1 MAKVGSLYLKGAKG
15 KLAGATLYQSNGQ
28 TIIRDV
34 VTPTNPKTEKQ
45 IIQRVIMHT
54 VGQAYSLMSE
64 ICDHSFEGKKK
75 GQECMSYF
83 MQQNIAFARQQIAT
97 MQQAGTLFSNMYN
110 FLPLGVKGFTPNQY
124 QVAMGS
130 LPQVTPV
137 ITTEDTGAGY
147 VQGVGANTYAAV
159 ISALGLQRGD
169 QLTFLVIDRPQPG
182 NLQSVRFSFAR
193 VILDPTNADFSQ
205 APLSSAFVGENG
217 AINLPSVRNEGNF
230 SFAIDSTGLR
240 FAARTTSA
248 VVACAVIV
256 SRQNGDKWMRST
268 SYLTYPATEEISLQE
283 CIDAA
288 ESGVANPIYAS
299 NELYLNNAGEGGGN
313 AAAAGEDSGGT
324 PSTPV
329 PTVSSATIEDI
340 SIINGTNRIV
350 TKPQGTT
357 FPVTGSLV
365 VNTENA
371 VGLSLVVY
379 KETSSEFIEI
389 TSSVIPENGQVTIS
403 HAWNKDELY
412 KIGLENES
420 SEVVG
425 QSGSFKFRYAEASG
439 DEGME

>member
-64 ICDHSFEGKKK
+64 ICDHSFEGMKK

-137 ITTEDTGAGY
+137 ITAEDTAAGY
-147 VQGVGANTYAAV
+147 IQGVGANTYAAV

-169 QLTFLVIDRPQPG
+169 QLTFLVIDRPNPG
-182 NLQSVRFSFAR
+182 NIQSVRFSFCR

-205 APLSSAFVGENG
+205 APLSSAFVGANG
-217 AINLPSVRNEGNF
+217 KINLPSVRNEGNF
-230 SFAIDSTGLR
+230 TFAIDSNGLR
-240 FAARTTSA
+240 FEDRNTAL
-248 VVACAVIV
+248 VACAVIV

-268 SYLTYPATEEISLQE
+268 SYLTYPATEETSLQE

-288 ESGVANPIYAS
+288 ERGVANQIYAS

-313 AAAAGEDSGGT
+313 AAAAGEDSG
-324 PSTPV
+324 STPTPGV
-329 PTVSSATIEDI
+329 PTVASATIEGA
-340 SIINGTNRIV
+340 SIINGSTRTV
-350 TKPQGTT
+350 TKPNGTT
-357 FPVTGSLV
+357 FPVTGVLV
-365 VNTENA
+365 VNTQNA
-371 VGLSLVVY
+371 VG
-379 KETSSEFIEI
+379 KHI
-389 TSSVIPENGQVTIS
+389 SVIASNTGEGEESGVIGANGSCTIS
-403 HAWNKDELY
+403 GSWSKDVLY
-412 KIGLENES
+412 TIG
-420 SEVVG
+420 VVDPETG
-425 QSGSFKFRYAEASG
+425 DPVAVSGSFKFQYAEAASS

>member
-54 VGQAYSLMSE
+54 VGQAYSVMSE

-230 SFAIDSTGLR
+230 TFAIDSTGLR

-268 SYLTYPATEEISLQE
+268 SYLTYPATEETSLQE

-288 ESGVANPIYAS
+288 ERGVANEIYAS

-313 AAAAGEDSGGT
+313 AAAAGEDSG
-324 PSTPV
+324 STPTPGV
-329 PTVSSATIEDI
+329 PTVASATIEGA
-340 SIINGTNRIV
+340 SIINGSTRTV
-350 TKPQGTT
+350 TKPNGTT
-357 FPVTGSLV
+357 FPVTGALV
-365 VNTENA
+365 VNTQNA
-371 VGLSLVVY
+371 EGQFVSVKNG
-379 KETSSEFIEI
+379 TTEI
-389 TSSVIPENGQVTIS
+389 TSSVVPANGVVTIS
-403 HAWNKDELY
+403 HAWNKGILYTISLVDESDEP
-412 KIGLENES
+412 I
-420 SEVVG
+420 G
-425 QSGSFKFRYAEASG
+425 QSGAYKFQYAEASG

>member
-15 KLAGATLYQSNGQ
+15 KLAGATIYQSNGE
-28 TIIRDV
+28 TLIREV
-34 VTPTNPKTEKQ
+34 VSPSNPKTEKQ

-97 MQQAGTLFSNMYN
+97 MQQAGTLFLNMYN

-130 LPQVTPV
+130 LPMVTPV
-137 ITTEDTGAGY
+137 IRDEESDAGY
-147 VQGVGANTYAAV
+147 IQGVGANTYAAV

-182 NLQSVRFSFAR
+182 NIQSVRFSFAR
-193 VILDPTNADFSQ
+193 VILDPTNADYSQ

-217 AINLPSVRNEGNF
+217 KINLPSVRNEGNF
-230 SFAIDSTGLR
+230 SFEVNANGLKFVSR
-240 FAARTTSA
+240 TAAA

-268 SYLTYPATEEISLQE
+268 SYLAYPAIEETSLQE

-288 ESGVANPIYAS
+288 ERGVANQIYAS
-299 NELYLNNAGEGGGN
+299 NELYLNNAGEGGGG
-313 AAAAGEDSGGT
+313 AAAAGEDSGSST
-324 PSTPV
+324 PSTT
-329 PTVSSATIEDI
+329 PTVASATIEGVN
-340 SIINGTNRIV
+340 IINGSTRTV
-350 TKPQGTT
+350 TKPNGTT
-357 FPVTGSLV
+357 FPVTGALV
-365 VNTENA
+365 VNTQNA
-371 VGLSLVVY
+371 VGQFISVKNGNTEVASGTVPANGVV
-379 KETSSEFIEI
+379 S
-389 TSSVIPENGQVTIS
+389 IS
-403 HAWNKDELY
+403 HAWAKDTLY
-412 KIGLENES
+412 TIVLVDES
-420 SEVVG
+420 DEPIG
-425 QSGSFKFRYAEASG
+425 QSGAYKFQYAEASDSG
-439 DEGME
+439 DGME

>member
-15 KLAGATLYQSNGQ
+15 KLAGATIYQSNGE
-28 TIIRDV
+28 TLIREV
-34 VTPTNPKTEKQ
+34 VSPSNPKTEKQ

-97 MQQAGTLFSNMYN
+97 MQQAGTLFLNMYN

-130 LPQVTPV
+130 LPMVTPV
-137 ITTEDTGAGY
+137 IRDEESDAGY
-147 VQGVGANTYAAV
+147 IQGVGANTYAAV

-182 NLQSVRFSFAR
+182 NIQSVRFSFAR
-193 VILDPTNADFSQ
+193 VILDPTNADYSQ

-217 AINLPSVRNEGNF
+217 KINLPSVRNEGNF
-230 SFAIDSTGLR
+230 SFEVNANGLKFVSR
-240 FAARTTSA
+240 TAAA

-268 SYLTYPATEEISLQE
+268 SYLAYPAIEETSLQE

-288 ESGVANPIYAS
+288 ESGVANQIYAS
-299 NELYLNNAGEGGGN
+299 NELYLNNAGEGGGG
-313 AAAAGEDSGGT
+313 AAAAGEDSGSST
-324 PSTPV
+324 PSTT
-329 PTVSSATIEDI
+329 PTVASATIEGVN
-340 SIINGTNRIV
+340 IINGSTRTV
-350 TKPQGTT
+350 TKPNGTT
-357 FPVTGSLV
+357 FPVTGALV
-365 VNTENA
+365 VNTQNA
-371 VGLSLVVY
+371 VGQFISVKNGNTEVASGTVPANGVV
-379 KETSSEFIEI
+379 S
-389 TSSVIPENGQVTIS
+389 IS
-403 HAWNKDELY
+403 HAWAKDTLY
-412 KIGLENES
+412 TIVLVDES
-420 SEVVG
+420 DEPIG
-425 QSGSFKFRYAEASG
+425 QSGAYKFQYAEASDSG
-439 DEGME
+439 DGME

>member
-15 KLAGATLYQSNGQ
+15 KLAGATLYQSNGE
-28 TIIRDV
+28 TVIREV
-34 VTPTNPKTEKQ
+34 VSPSNPKTEKQ

-97 MQQAGTLFSNMYN
+97 MQQAGTLFLNMYN

-130 LPQVTPV
+130 LPMVTPV
-137 ITTEDTGAGY
+137 IRDEESDAGY
-147 VQGVGANTYAAV
+147 IQGVGANTYAAV

-182 NLQSVRFSFAR
+182 NIQSVRFSFAR
-193 VILDPTNADFSQ
+193 VILDPTNADYSQ

-217 AINLPSVRNEGNF
+217 KINLPSVRNEGNF
-230 SFAIDSTGLR
+230 SFEVNANGLKFVSR
-240 FAARTTSA
+240 TAAA

-268 SYLTYPATEEISLQE
+268 SYLAYPALEETSLQE

-288 ESGVANPIYAS
+288 ERGVANQIYAS
-299 NELYLNNAGEGGGN
+299 NELYLNNAGEGGGG
-313 AAAAGEDSGGT
+313 AAAAGEDSGSST
-324 PSTPV
+324 PSTT
-329 PTVSSATIEDI
+329 PTVASATIEGVN
-340 SIINGTNRIV
+340 IINGSTRTV
-350 TKPQGTT
+350 TKPNGTT
-357 FPVTGSLV
+357 FPVTGALV
-365 VNTENA
+365 VNTQNA
-371 VGLSLVVY
+371 VGQFISVKNGNTEVASGTVPANGVV
-379 KETSSEFIEI
+379 S
-389 TSSVIPENGQVTIS
+389 IS
-403 HAWNKDELY
+403 HAWAKDTLY
-412 KIGLENES
+412 TIVLVDES
-420 SEVVG
+420 DEPIG
-425 QSGSFKFRYAEASG
+425 QSGAYKFQYAEASDSG
-439 DEGME
+439 DGME